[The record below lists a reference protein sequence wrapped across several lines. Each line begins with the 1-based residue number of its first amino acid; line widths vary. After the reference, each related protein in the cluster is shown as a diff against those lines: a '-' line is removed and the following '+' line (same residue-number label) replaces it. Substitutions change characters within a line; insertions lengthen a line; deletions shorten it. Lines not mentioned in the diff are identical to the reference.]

1 MVLDGDEID
10 CLEWTKHSV
19 VVGTRFQALNMS
31 VVMVDVVVLEVAVAV
46 VVAVKLKNSRVLS
59 NLMINGYFL
68 VHELKNVIVADH
80 SVNSVQNI
88 DDTGVLN
95 VIVMVKLMIVVALVI
110 PLGLGN

>member
-10 CLEWTKHSV
+10 CSEWTKHSV

-31 VVMVDVVVLEVAVAV
+31 VVMVDVVVLEVVAV

-68 VHELKNVIVADH
+68 VHELKNIIVADH

-88 DDTGVLN
+88 DDTGILN
-95 VIVMVKLMIVVALVI
+95 VIVMVELMIVVALVI

>member
-10 CLEWTKHSV
+10 CSEWTKHSV

-31 VVMVDVVVLEVAVAV
+31 VVMVDVVVLEVVAV

-68 VHELKNVIVADH
+68 VHELKNIIVADH

-95 VIVMVKLMIVVALVI
+95 VIVMVELMIVVALVI

>member
-10 CLEWTKHSV
+10 CPEWTKHSV

-31 VVMVDVVVLEVAVAV
+31 VVMVDVVVLEVVAV

-68 VHELKNVIVADH
+68 VHELKKIIVADH

-88 DDTGVLN
+88 DDTGILN
-95 VIVMVKLMIVVALVI
+95 VIVMVELMIVVALVI

>member
-19 VVGTRFQALNMS
+19 VVGTQFQALNMS
-31 VVMVDVVVLEVAVAV
+31 VVMVDVVVLEVVAV

-68 VHELKNVIVADH
+68 VHELKNIIVADH

-88 DDTGVLN
+88 DDTGILN
-95 VIVMVKLMIVVALVI
+95 VIVMVELMIVVALVI
-110 PLGLGN
+110 PLALGN

>member
-10 CLEWTKHSV
+10 CSEWTKHSV

-31 VVMVDVVVLEVAVAV
+31 VVMVDVVVLEVVAV

-68 VHELKNVIVADH
+68 VHELKKIIVADH

-88 DDTGVLN
+88 DDTGILN
-95 VIVMVKLMIVVALVI
+95 VIVMVELMIVVALVI